1 MNANPLRFL
10 HKIIKDISRS
20 FDRSKTMSRYIL
32 AITCLLAILGYCG
45 INAMQCYLCNSHN
58 DSRCEDDHPPDALK
72 KDCSDLKD
80 GAKYT
85 MCRKITQVIEFS
97 VNGLPADKRV
107 IRGCGWDESNHK
119 GKCYQR
125 SGFGG
130 RQEVC
135 SCLTD
140 YCNAAMP
147 NVLPANSLI
156 ILCAVGSAL
165 LALVRN

>member
-1 MNANPLRFL
+1 MKHFHVL
-10 HKIIKDISRS
+10 ICSV
-20 FDRSKTMSRYIL
+20 
-32 AITCLLAILGYCG
+32 LLLLCFYGG
-45 INAMQCYLCNSHN
+45 DAMKCYLCNSHN
-58 DSRCEDDHPPDALK
+58 DSQCESNPPPESLK

-85 MCRKITQVIEFS
+85 MCRKITQVVEFS
-97 VNGLPADKRV
+97 VNGLPANTRI
-107 IRGCGWDESNHK
+107 IRGCGWDESHYK

-140 YCNAAMP
+140 FCNTATPGSLPPKSLIFTLAFGLLFL
-147 NVLPANSLI
+147 VLPTP
-156 ILCAVGSAL
+156 
-165 LALVRN
+165 

>member
-1 MNANPLRFL
+1 MR
-10 HKIIKDISRS
+10 RS
-20 FDRSKTMSRYIL
+20 IL
-32 AITCLLAILGYCG
+32 LVFCLLVILGFYG

-58 DSRCEDDHPPDALK
+58 DSRCADEHPPDALK

-97 VNGLPADKRV
+97 VNGLPPDTRV
-107 IRGCGWDESNHK
+107 IRGCGWDESNYK

-140 YCNAAMP
+140 YCNAATP
-147 NVLPANSLI
+147 NVLPPIPLI
-156 ILCAVGSAL
+156 LSCILGSVL

>member
-1 MNANPLRFL
+1 MKKIFRLRF
-10 HKIIKDISRS
+10 IIITLCS
-20 FDRSKTMSRYIL
+20 TIL
-32 AITCLLAILGYCG
+32 FLCYGG
-45 INAMQCYLCNSHN
+45 DAMQCYQCNSRN
-58 DSRCEDDHPPDALK
+58 NSQCAELVPPDSMK
-72 KDCSDLKD
+72 IDCSDLKD

-97 VNGLPADKRV
+97 VNGLPPDTRV
-107 IRGCGWDESNHK
+107 IRGCGWDESNYK

-140 YCNAAMP
+140 YCNSATP
-147 NVLPANSLI
+147 GPGVLLPQRFISSCILISL
-156 ILCAVGSAL
+156 L
-165 LALVRN
+165 LTFL

>member
-1 MNANPLRFL
+1 
-10 HKIIKDISRS
+10 
-20 FDRSKTMSRYIL
+20 MSR
-32 AITCLLAILGYCG
+32 AHVFAVCLLLSLGFYG
-45 INAMQCYLCNSHN
+45 IDAMQCYLCNSHN
-58 DSRCEDDHPPDALK
+58 DSRCSDEHPPDALK
-72 KDCSDLKD
+72 RDCSDLKD

-97 VNGLPADKRV
+97 VNGLPADTRV
-107 IRGCGWDESNHK
+107 IRGCGWVETSYK

-140 YCNAAMP
+140 YCNAATP
-147 NVLPANSLI
+147 TVPPATSLI
-156 ILCAVGSAL
+156 LSCALGSVL
-165 LALVRN
+165 LAFIRN

>member
-1 MNANPLRFL
+1 MRR
-10 HKIIKDISRS
+10 IG
-20 FDRSKTMSRYIL
+20 IL
-32 AITCLLAILGYCG
+32 VVCLLVVLGFYG

-58 DSRCEDDHPPDALK
+58 DSRCADENPPDALK
-72 KDCSDLKD
+72 KDCSDLKN

-97 VNGLPADKRV
+97 VNGLPPDTRV
-107 IRGCGWDESNHK
+107 IRGCGWDESNYK

-140 YCNAAMP
+140 FCNTGTP
-147 NVLPANSLI
+147 SVLPPTSLI
-156 ILCAVGSAL
+156 ASCVAASVL
-165 LALVRN
+165 LAYMRNN

>member
-1 MNANPLRFL
+1 MMRYCES
-10 HKIIKDISRS
+10 ISLS
-20 FDRSKTMSRYIL
+20 T
-32 AITCLLAILGYCG
+32 LLIACVG
-45 INAMQCYLCNSHN
+45 AMQCYQCNSRN
-58 DSRCEDDHPPDALK
+58 NSQCADLKPPDTMK
-72 KDCSDLKD
+72 IDCSDLKD

-97 VNGLPADKRV
+97 VNGLPPDTRV
-107 IRGCGWDESNHK
+107 IRGCGWDESNYK

-147 NVLPANSLI
+147 GTLPTRSFILLCSLI
-156 ILCAVGSAL
+156 SVS
-165 LALVRN
+165 LAFLRN

>member
-1 MNANPLRFL
+1 MRRAHVLL
-10 HKIIKDISRS
+10 V
-20 FDRSKTMSRYIL
+20 
-32 AITCLLAILGYCG
+32 CLLVVLDFYGTHG
-45 INAMQCYLCNSHN
+45 MQCYLCNSHN
-58 DSRCEDDHPPDALK
+58 DSRCADKQPPDALK

-97 VNGLPADKRV
+97 VNGLPADTRV
-107 IRGCGWDESNHK
+107 IRGCGWDESNYK

-140 YCNAAMP
+140 YCNAATP
-147 NVLPANSLI
+147 SVLLPKSLI
-156 ILCAVGSAL
+156 LTCILGSFL
-165 LALVRN
+165 LAFIRN

>member
-1 MNANPLRFL
+1 MQTV
-10 HKIIKDISRS
+10 ISSNS
-20 FDRSKTMSRYIL
+20 FREQ
-32 AITCLLAILGYCG
+32 CVG
-45 INAMQCYLCNSHN
+45 AMQCYQCNSRN
-58 DSRCEDDHPPDALK
+58 NSQCADLKPPDTMK
-72 KDCSDLKD
+72 IDCSDLKD

-97 VNGLPADKRV
+97 VNGLPPDTRV
-107 IRGCGWDESNHK
+107 IRGCGWDESNYK

-147 NVLPANSLI
+147 GTLPTRSFILLCSLI
-156 ILCAVGSAL
+156 SVS
-165 LALVRN
+165 LAFLRN

>member
-1 MNANPLRFL
+1 MKRADRAKFIVITLCSILLFL
-10 HKIIKDISRS
+10 CYSGVD
-20 FDRSKTMSRYIL
+20 
-32 AITCLLAILGYCG
+32 AI
-45 INAMQCYLCNSHN
+45 QCYQCNSRN
-58 DSRCEDDHPPDALK
+58 NSQCADLIPPDTMK
-72 KDCSDLKD
+72 MDCSDLRD

-97 VNGLPADKRV
+97 VNGLPPNTRV
-107 IRGCGWDESNHK
+107 IRGCGWDETNYK

-135 SCLTD
+135 SCLND

-147 NVLPANSLI
+147 GPGILPPQGLI
-156 ILCAVGSAL
+156 LSCALISML
-165 LALVRN
+165 LAFSRN